1 LHNIVQGDTVSL
13 QQYMARLATTS
24 LHILDLHLAVAMH
37 TLLVG
42 FHLQKF
48 LDMLYIDPPTNMNEL
63 NNRVAQYI
71 SDGLRGYARAGS
83 KRATL
88 TNLQ

>member
-1 LHNIVQGDTVSL
+1 
-13 QQYMARLATTS
+13 
-24 LHILDLHLAVAMH
+24 MH